1 MEGHWKFPGQFLN
14 PVHLW
19 PEFQCYAFCVGIII
33 VFTFAGV
40 PTFNLSSSNAV
51 ENDILSA
58 TCQADYRGII
68 NPSVT
73 FQQSKSKV
81 NLGNITDMSIMNQ
94 VAVATY
100 NFTAAYDLNGV
111 VMSCMVASL
120 SASQQLALNI
130 SCEFSVYNRPV

>member
-1 MEGHWKFPGQFLN
+1 M
-14 PVHLW
+14 
-19 PEFQCYAFCVGIII
+19 
-33 VFTFAGV
+33 
-40 PTFNLSSSNAV
+40 SSSNAV